1 MDPQNNNILPNE
13 KQPQEVPQNP
23 SNLAQEKVE
32 QPTKREELVIQDNDY
47 AVVYES
53 EKYMRLIPIRAG
65 DRFQTTDG
73 AYKHNHIVGHPWG

>member
-1 MDPQNNNILPNE
+1 M
-13 KQPQEVPQNP
+13 
-23 SNLAQEKVE
+23 
-32 QPTKREELVIQDNDY
+32 VIQDNDY